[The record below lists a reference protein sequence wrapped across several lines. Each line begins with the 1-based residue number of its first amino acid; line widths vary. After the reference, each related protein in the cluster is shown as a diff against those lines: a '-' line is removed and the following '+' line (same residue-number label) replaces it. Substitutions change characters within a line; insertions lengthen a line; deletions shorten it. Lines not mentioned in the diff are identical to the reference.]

1 MADKNQLLEEANQA
15 LQRMQTFDVETL
27 PRVVELGQDINFQSA
42 VDPAKR
48 LVDLYKRLAA
58 NSLDDL
64 SQTALQQLKDRA
76 NNDFSLFKQALDFKL
91 ATQSNPQSTRDSIVG
106 QIASSYDQSFQI
118 LHPYIAYSLHRS
130 ADFQRLDSDARSTMQ
145 SISDRADEVT
155 KNLKSHEADALR
167 VLSEIRSVAAEEG
180 VTQQSA
186 HFRAEAD
193 KHESEAEVWRKRT
206 TKLAIGLG
214 IYAAVSVLLHK
225 IPYLVPSST
234 YETVQL
240 AISKVLI
247 FSVIA
252 YMLFLSARNFLSHKH
267 NAIVNRH
274 RQNAL
279 MTHRALIEAAGDHGI
294 REAIM
299 VQAAGCIFAPQ
310 TTGYAGSV
318 SGSESLGPKSV
329 VELLSKSSGKD
340 T

>member
-1 MADKNQLLEEANQA
+1 M
-15 LQRMQTFDVETL
+15 
-27 PRVVELGQDINFQSA
+27 
-42 VDPAKR
+42 
-48 LVDLYKRLAA
+48 
-58 NSLDDL
+58 
-64 SQTALQQLKDRA
+64 
-76 NNDFSLFKQALDFKL
+76 
-91 ATQSNPQSTRDSIVG
+91 
-106 QIASSYDQSFQI
+106 
-118 LHPYIAYSLHRS
+118 
-130 ADFQRLDSDARSTMQ
+130 
-145 SISDRADEVT
+145 
-155 KNLKSHEADALR
+155 
-167 VLSEIRSVAAEEG
+167 
-180 VTQQSA
+180 
-186 HFRAEAD
+186 
-193 KHESEAEVWRKRT
+193 WRKRT

-299 VQAAGCIFAPQ
+299 VQAVFFHRKQLAMLGQ
-310 TTGYAGSV
+310 YLEVKVSV
-318 SGSESLGPKSV
+318 PSLSWSCFQNQV
-329 VELLSKSSGKD
+329 VKILEENLQILFEEFQLLY
-340 T
+340 

>member
-155 KNLKSHEADALR
+155 KNLKSARIKREKVSCCRRGGH
-167 VLSEIRSVAAEEG
+167 STIRPL
-180 VTQQSA
+180 QS
-186 HFRAEAD
+186 
-193 KHESEAEVWRKRT
+193 
-206 TKLAIGLG
+206 GG
-214 IYAAVSVLLHK
+214 
-225 IPYLVPSST
+225 
-234 YETVQL
+234 
-240 AISKVLI
+240 
-247 FSVIA
+247 
-252 YMLFLSARNFLSHKH
+252 
-267 NAIVNRH
+267 
-274 RQNAL
+274 RQA
-279 MTHRALIEAAGDHGI
+279 
-294 REAIM
+294 
-299 VQAAGCIFAPQ
+299 
-310 TTGYAGSV
+310 
-318 SGSESLGPKSV
+318 
-329 VELLSKSSGKD
+329 
-340 T
+340 

>member
-130 ADFQRLDSDARSTMQ
+130 ADFQRLDSDARSTPTSERRQTSMNPRPKCGGKERPNSQ
-145 SISDRADEVT
+145 S
-155 KNLKSHEADALR
+155 
-167 VLSEIRSVAAEEG
+167 VLAY
-180 VTQQSA
+180 TQQSVCSCIKF
-186 HFRAEAD
+186 HTLCRLQHTKPFNSPSVKCLSFR
-193 KHESEAEVWRKRT
+193 
-206 TKLAIGLG
+206 
-214 IYAAVSVLLHK
+214 
-225 IPYLVPSST
+225 
-234 YETVQL
+234 
-240 AISKVLI
+240 
-247 FSVIA
+247 
-252 YMLFLSARNFLSHKH
+252 
-267 NAIVNRH
+267 
-274 RQNAL
+274 
-279 MTHRALIEAAGDHGI
+279 
-294 REAIM
+294 
-299 VQAAGCIFAPQ
+299 
-310 TTGYAGSV
+310 
-318 SGSESLGPKSV
+318 
-329 VELLSKSSGKD
+329 
-340 T
+340 

>member
-1 MADKNQLLEEANQA
+1 
-15 LQRMQTFDVETL
+15 
-27 PRVVELGQDINFQSA
+27 
-42 VDPAKR
+42 
-48 LVDLYKRLAA
+48 
-58 NSLDDL
+58 
-64 SQTALQQLKDRA
+64 
-76 NNDFSLFKQALDFKL
+76 
-91 ATQSNPQSTRDSIVG
+91 
-106 QIASSYDQSFQI
+106 
-118 LHPYIAYSLHRS
+118 
-130 ADFQRLDSDARSTMQ
+130 MQ

>member
-1 MADKNQLLEEANQA
+1 
-15 LQRMQTFDVETL
+15 MQTFDVETL

-193 KHESEAEVWRKRT
+193 KHESEAEAY
-206 TKLAIGLG
+206 LFGDC
-214 IYAAVSVLLHK
+214 LHA
-225 IPYLVPSST
+225 LF
-234 YETVQL
+234 
-240 AISKVLI
+240 ISKKL
-247 FSVIA
+247 
-252 YMLFLSARNFLSHKH
+252 
-267 NAIVNRH
+267 
-274 RQNAL
+274 
-279 MTHRALIEAAGDHGI
+279 
-294 REAIM
+294 
-299 VQAAGCIFAPQ
+299 P
-310 TTGYAGSV
+310 
-318 SGSESLGPKSV
+318 ES
-329 VELLSKSSGKD
+329 
-340 T
+340 